1 MKYDYNVY
9 FRQNCAVPMVL
20 LLFVVFLFI
29 LNIHSLVE
37 DGVPNTPKDVFHAC
51 CFMCIF
57 LFLMIV
63 NIIPLAR
70 GGAYLL
76 IEKEND
82 AIYMSGTIE
91 DTLEIGFL
99 GGQKYPVDRNHGYG
113 EAIVV
118 NGERYYLTTYGD
130 FQIGDR
136 VAFAVLP
143 RSGFVLEMEQIA

>member
-1 MKYDYNVY
+1 M
-9 FRQNCAVPMVL
+9 
-20 LLFVVFLFI
+20 
-29 LNIHSLVE
+29 
-37 DGVPNTPKDVFHAC
+37 AC

-82 AIYMSGTIE
+82 AIHMYGTIE

-99 GGQKYPVDRNHGYG
+99 GGQKYPVDRNHGNG
-113 EAIVV
+113 EATDGKSGICLIGRKR
-118 NGERYYLTTYGD
+118 NNKNRREYTYER
-130 FQIGDR
+130 
-136 VAFAVLP
+136 
-143 RSGFVLEMEQIA
+143 